1 MAKQLTKE
9 EFIEVAKE
17 MMMIL
22 KYLFIRNIVK
32 HIKNSINLNRNIN
45 CGNMIFTIRI

>member
-17 MMMIL
+17 MMIL

-45 CGNMIFTIRI
+45 CGNMIFSIII